1 LAENKD
7 FLSEG
12 KLPWRLLSELLELL
26 PSEDADLVM
35 GPRIGEDAAVIRLKD
50 GFLVAHAD
58 PITTAATMIGWL
70 AVHVSANDIAVRGVK
85 PRWFIPVVMIPAKT
99 SIETMKKIFM
109 DMAKAL
115 RSIGGI
121 VIGGHTEVSPDL
133 SHPIIS
139 MTAIG
144 YTRGRVI
151 FTRDAEPGD
160 KVIVIGPIGGE
171 GAAVIATDFEKI
183 LINRGVEPSTIVNAR
198 RYIEEISVVNKA
210 LRIKDYVNAMHDP
223 TEGGVLQALR
233 EIALASGNDI
243 IADKRKFPID
253 DTVERIAGALGLDP
267 LKLLSSGALIATAPQ
282 RYLGKIESILLDLG
296 EKYSV
301 VGEVVEGKG
310 KLVLVDDEGE
320 TIIDNDIVD
329 EIYMVWKNNL
339 FQQQL

>member
-1 LAENKD
+1 MTDNKD
-7 FLSEG
+7 YLSEG

-35 GPRIGEDAAVIRLKD
+35 GPRIGEDAAVIRLRD

-85 PRWFIPVVMIPAKT
+85 PRWFIPIVMIPTKT
-99 SIETMKKIFM
+99 STETTKKIFM

-115 RSIGGI
+115 RSIEGI

-183 LINRGVEPSTIVNAR
+183 LIDRGVEPSIIMEAR
-198 RYIEEISVVNKA
+198 RYIEKISVVDKA

-233 EIALASGNDI
+233 EIALASGSDI
-243 IADKRKFPID
+243 IVDKRKFPID
-253 DTVERIAGALGLDP
+253 GTVKKIADALGLDP
-267 LKLLSSGALIATAPQ
+267 LKLLSSGALIATVPP

-296 EKYSV
+296 EEYSV

-310 KLVLVDDEGE
+310 RLLLVDDEE
-320 TIIDNDIVD
+320 EIIIDNDIVD

-339 FQQQL
+339 F